1 MAILKLLGSAPHKS
15 LHQKQIDAIFRRNS
29 VAIFCVQNIRVQG
42 TSNIQC
48 KEYRL
53 QGSGRATQH
62 RNISTF
68 PIHIMNYVCIY
79 IYIYLY
85 VRIRWCTVHI
95 NLHYSIHSIIVYHCI
110 IYYPPYYLRINPPIS
125 STVLLSTQCR
135 RITTPIGWW
144 PEALPHRCG
153 CSYPGQRE
161 CWNLP
166 TFIPSIA
173 SWIWICWR
181 LPSF

>member
-1 MAILKLLGSAPHKS
+1 MPFSEETRSRFFAYKTYGYRAQVIYNAKS
-15 LHQKQIDAIFRRNS
+15 TGYRARAAQRNTETYLHFR
-29 VAIFCVQNIRVQG
+29 F
-42 TSNIQC
+42 TSW
-48 KEYRL
+48 
-53 QGSGRATQH
+53 
-62 RNISTF
+62 
-68 PIHIMNYVCIY
+68 IMYAY